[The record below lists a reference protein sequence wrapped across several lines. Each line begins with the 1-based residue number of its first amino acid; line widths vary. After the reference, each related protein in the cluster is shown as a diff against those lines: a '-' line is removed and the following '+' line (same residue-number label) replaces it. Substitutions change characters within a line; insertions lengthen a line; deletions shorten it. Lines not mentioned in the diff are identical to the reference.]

1 MASREKFAFV
11 LFRPQSAGNIGAAA
25 RALKNMGFDDLRL
38 VAPGTLKSREAA
50 AMAVHA
56 DDVLARA
63 TVYPDLAA
71 ALADCS
77 VAVGTTSRRGG
88 YRSRA
93 RPLRAAAAELDA
105 IAGSN
110 KIAIVFGRED
120 RGLTN
125 RELKLCNRLITIPTA
140 PEYPSLNLAQAV
152 VVVAYELMMAA
163 DESAAAAAI
172 EAARTPHFAAAAR
185 ALHFV
190 AAAISDPMLARMEEA
205 LVSIGF
211 IPDDNPDHIM
221 FAIREIL
228 GRSGLTAREVEIL
241 NGMARQ
247 MRWVAEGGSRT
258 LAEKRR
264 AGKKLR

>member
-1 MASREKFAFV
+1 MAQRERFAFV

-38 VAPGTLKSREAA
+38 VAPGPLNNREAA

-63 TVYPDLAA
+63 TVYPDLPA

-93 RPLRAAAAELDA
+93 YPLRAASAELDA

-140 PEYPSLNLAQAV
+140 AEYPSLNLAQAV

-163 DESAAAAAI
+163 QVSAAAAI
-172 EAARTPHFAAAAR
+172 EAARPP
-185 ALHFV
+185 HFV
-190 AAAISDPMLARMEEA
+190 AAAISDPMLARMEQA

-221 FAIREIL
+221 FAIREIF

-247 MRWVAEGGSRT
+247 MQWAAEGGYRT

>member
-1 MASREKFAFV
+1 MVLRDKFSFV

-25 RALKNMGFDDLRL
+25 RALKNMGFDDLRVVGRTAL
-38 VAPGTLKSREAA
+38 NDREAI

-56 DDVLARA
+56 GDVLASA
-63 TVYPDLAA
+63 KIFEELTD

-77 VAVGTTSRRGG
+77 LAVGTTSRRGG

-93 RPLRAAAAELDA
+93 TALRPAAEELTA
-105 IAGSN
+105 LASSN
-110 KIAIVFGRED
+110 KIAIIFGRED

-125 RELKLCNRLITIPTA
+125 RELKLCNRLITIPTSPDYA
-140 PEYPSLNLAQAV
+140 SLNLAQAV
-152 VVVAYELMMAA
+152 MVVAYELMMAGN
-163 DESAAAAAI
+163 ESAAASRLAPQFV
-172 EAARTPHFAAAAR
+172 EAS
-185 ALHFV
+185 V
-190 AAAISDPMLARMEEA
+190 SDPMLERMADA

-221 FAIREIL
+221 FAIREIF
-228 GRSGLTAREVEIL
+228 GRSGLTEREVEIL

-247 MRWVAEGGSRT
+247 MRWVAEGGHRT

-264 AGKKLR
+264 AGRKLR

>member
-1 MASREKFAFV
+1 
-11 LFRPQSAGNIGAAA
+11 
-25 RALKNMGFDDLRL
+25 
-38 VAPGTLKSREAA
+38 
-50 AMAVHA
+50 MAVHA

-63 TVYPDLAA
+63 TVFPDLAA

-77 VAVGTTSRRGG
+77 VAAGTTSRRGG

-93 RPLRAAAAELDA
+93 HPLRAAAAELDA
-105 IAGSN
+105 VAGSN

-120 RGLTN
+120 HGLTN

-152 VVVAYELMMAA
+152 AVVAYELMMAA
-163 DESAAAAAI
+163 EQSAAAAI
-172 EAARTPHFAAAAR
+172 EAAAR
-185 ALHFV
+185 APHFV

-211 IPDDNPDHIM
+211 IPDDNPEHIM
-221 FAIREIL
+221 FAIREIF

-247 MRWVAEGGSRT
+247 MRWVAEGGYRT
-258 LAEKRR
+258 LAAKRR
-264 AGKKLR
+264 AGKKLK

>member
-1 MASREKFAFV
+1 V
-11 LFRPQSAGNIGAAA
+11 LYRPQSAGNIGAAA

-38 VAPGTLKSREAA
+38 VGRGPLNDREAVK
-50 AMAVHA
+50 MAVHA
-56 DDVLARA
+56 DDVLARS
-63 TVYPDLAA
+63 TVYPNLAA
-71 ALADCS
+71 AVADCS
-77 VAVGTTSRRGG
+77 LAVGTTSRRGG

-93 RPLRAAAAELDA
+93 IPLRTAAVELGA
-105 IAGSN
+105 LAGAN

-125 RELKLCNRLITIPTA
+125 RELKLCQRLITIPTA

-152 VVVAYELMMAA
+152 MVVAYELMMAA
-163 DESAAAAAI
+163 NESVAAKADG
-172 EAARTPHFAAAAR
+172 ARTPHFVEAAM
-185 ALHFV
+185 
-190 AAAISDPMLARMEEA
+190 SDPMLERMAEA
-205 LVSIGF
+205 LISIGF

-221 FAIREIL
+221 SALREIF

-247 MRWVAEGGSRT
+247 MRWVAEGGHQT

>member
-1 MASREKFAFV
+1 MPARDNFAFV
-11 LFRPQSAGNIGAAA
+11 LFKPQSAGNIGAAA

-38 VAPGTLKSREAA
+38 VAPGTLNQREAV

-56 DDVLARA
+56 DDVLAGA
-63 TVYPDLAA
+63 KTYPDLAA

-77 VAVGTTSRRGG
+77 ITVGTTSRRGG
-88 YRSRA
+88 YRSTA
-93 RPLRAAAAELDA
+93 QPLREAALELGSLSDSNR
-105 IAGSN
+105 IAV
-110 KIAIVFGRED
+110 IFGRED

-125 RELKLCNRLITIPTA
+125 RELKLCHRLISIPTA

-152 VVVAYELMMAA
+152 VVVAYELMIASNA
-163 DESAAAAAI
+163 VPTSVAKEFVSAS
-172 EAARTPHFAAAAR
+172 
-185 ALHFV
+185 
-190 AAAISDPMLARMEEA
+190 ISDSMLTRMADA

-211 IPDDNPDHIM
+211 IDEQNPDHLM
-221 FAIREIL
+221 FALREIF
-228 GRSGLTAREVEIL
+228 GRSGLTVREVEIL

-247 MRWVAEGGSRT
+247 MRWVAEGGSHT

>member
-1 MASREKFAFV
+1 
-11 LFRPQSAGNIGAAA
+11 
-25 RALKNMGFDDLRL
+25 
-38 VAPGTLKSREAA
+38 
-50 AMAVHA
+50 MAVHA

-93 RPLRAAAAELDA
+93 YPLRAAAAELDA

-140 PEYPSLNLAQAV
+140 AEYPSLNLAQAV

-163 DESAAAAAI
+163 EESAAAEI
-172 EAARTPHFAAAAR
+172 EAARPP
-185 ALHFV
+185 HFV

-221 FAIREIL
+221 FAIREIF

-247 MRWVAEGGSRT
+247 MRWVAEGGYRT

>member
-1 MASREKFAFV
+1 MMAARDRFAFV
-11 LFRPQSAGNIGAAA
+11 LHRPQSAGNIGAAA

-56 DDVLARA
+56 GDVLARA
-63 TVYPDLAA
+63 TVFSDLAA

-93 RPLRAAAAELDA
+93 NPLRAVAEELDGLA
-105 IAGSN
+105 ASN

-125 RELKLCNRLITIPTA
+125 RELKLCHRLITIPTA

-152 VVVAYELMMAA
+152 MVVAYELMMAA
-163 DESAAAAAI
+163 NESAAI
-172 EAARTPHFAAAAR
+172 ETGRTPE
-185 ALHFV
+185 FV
-190 AAAISDPMLARMEEA
+190 AASVSDPMLERMAEA

-211 IPDDNPDHIM
+211 IPDDNPEHIM
-221 FAIREIL
+221 FALRGVF

-247 MRWVAEGGSRT
+247 MRWVAEGGHRT

>member
-1 MASREKFAFV
+1 MLSRNKFAFV
-11 LFRPQSAGNIGAAA
+11 LFRPQSGGNIGAAA
-25 RALKNMGFDDLRL
+25 RALKNMGFDDLR
-38 VAPGTLKSREAA
+38 VVGRAPLNDREAT

-56 DDVLARA
+56 DDVLASA
-63 TVYPDLAA
+63 KIFEELTD

-77 VAVGTTSRRGG
+77 LAVGTTSRRGG

-93 RPLRAAAAELDA
+93 TALRPAAIELTA
-105 IAGSN
+105 LASSN
-110 KIAIVFGRED
+110 KIAIIFGRED

-125 RELKLCNRLITIPTA
+125 HELKLCNRLITIPTA

-152 VVVAYELMMAA
+152 MVVAYELMMAGN
-163 DESAAAAAI
+163 ESAAASRRAPQFV
-172 EAARTPHFAAAAR
+172 EAS
-185 ALHFV
+185 V
-190 AAAISDPMLARMEEA
+190 SDPMLERMAEA

-221 FAIREIL
+221 FAIREIF

-247 MRWVAEGGSRT
+247 MRWVAEGGHRT

-264 AGKKLR
+264 AGRKLR

>member
-1 MASREKFAFV
+1 MPARDRFAFV
-11 LFRPQSAGNIGAAA
+11 LYRPQSAGNIGAAA

-38 VAPGTLKSREAA
+38 VAPGTLKSREAS

-77 VAVGTTSRRGG
+77 LAVGTTSRRGG

-93 RPLRAAAAELDA
+93 IPLRSAAAELTA
-105 IAGSN
+105 LAGAN

-125 RELKLCNRLITIPTA
+125 RELKLCHRLITIPTA

-152 VVVAYELMMAA
+152 MVVAYELMLTA
-163 DESAAAAAI
+163 DTSAAI
-172 EAARTPHFAAAAR
+172 EANK

-190 AAAISDPMLARMEEA
+190 EASVSDPMLERLAEG

-221 FAIREIL
+221 LAIREIF

-247 MRWVAEGGSRT
+247 IRWVAEGGHRT

-264 AGKKLR
+264 AGRKLR

>member
-1 MASREKFAFV
+1 MASRDRFAFV
-11 LFRPQSAGNIGAAA
+11 LFRPQSPGNIGAAA

-63 TVYPDLAA
+63 TIYPELAD

-77 VAVGTTSRRGG
+77 IVVGTTSRRGG

-93 RPLRAAAAELDA
+93 VSLRAAAIEFDA
-105 IAGSN
+105 IAGAN

-125 RELKLCNRLITIPTA
+125 RELKLCHRLVTIPTA

-152 VVVAYELMMAA
+152 MVVAYELMMASN
-163 DESAAAAAI
+163 ESAAKIKAAHTTHFV
-172 EAARTPHFAAAAR
+172 EAA
-185 ALHFV
+185 V
-190 AAAISDPMLARMEEA
+190 SDPMLERMTEA
-205 LVSIGF
+205 LVAIGF
-211 IPDDNPDHIM
+211 IPGDNPDHIM
-221 FAIREIL
+221 LAIREMF

-247 MRWVAEGGSRT
+247 MRWAAEGGHRT
-258 LAEKRR
+258 IAEKRR
-264 AGKKLR
+264 AGRKLR

>member
-1 MASREKFAFV
+1 MARREKFAFV

-38 VAPGTLKSREAA
+38 VAPGPLNNREAA

-77 VAVGTTSRRGG
+77 VVAGTTSRRGG

-93 RPLRAAAAELDA
+93 HPLRAAAAELDA
-105 IAGSN
+105 VAGSN

-120 RGLTN
+120 HGLTN

-152 VVVAYELMMAA
+152 AVVAYELMMAA
-163 DESAAAAAI
+163 EQSAAAAI
-172 EAARTPHFAAAAR
+172 EAAAR
-185 ALHFV
+185 APHFV

-211 IPDDNPDHIM
+211 IPDDNPEHIM
-221 FAIREIL
+221 FAIREIF

-247 MRWVAEGGSRT
+247 MRWVAEGGYRT
-258 LAEKRR
+258 LAAKRR
-264 AGKKLR
+264 AGKKLK

>member
-1 MASREKFAFV
+1 MAAREKFAFV

-38 VAPGTLKSREAA
+38 VAPGPLNNREAA

-77 VAVGTTSRRGG
+77 VAAGTTSRRGG

-93 RPLRAAAAELDA
+93 HPLRAAAAELDA
-105 IAGSN
+105 VAGSN

-120 RGLTN
+120 HGLTN

-152 VVVAYELMMAA
+152 AVVAYELMMAA
-163 DESAAAAAI
+163 EQSAAAAI
-172 EAARTPHFAAAAR
+172 EAAAR
-185 ALHFV
+185 APHFV
-190 AAAISDPMLARMEEA
+190 AAAIGDPMLARMEEA

-211 IPDDNPDHIM
+211 IPDDNPEHIM
-221 FAIREIL
+221 FAIREIF

-247 MRWVAEGGSRT
+247 MRWVAEGGYRT
-258 LAEKRR
+258 LAAKRR
-264 AGKKLR
+264 AGKKLK

>member
-1 MASREKFAFV
+1 MASRERFAFV

-38 VAPGTLKSREAA
+38 VAPGTLNSREAA

-93 RPLRAAAAELDA
+93 YPLRVAAAELEA

-140 PEYPSLNLAQAV
+140 AEYPSLNLAQAV

-163 DESAAAAAI
+163 DESAAAAI
-172 EAARTPHFAAAAR
+172 EAARAP
-185 ALHFV
+185 HFV
-190 AAAISDPMLARMEEA
+190 AAAISDPMLARMEHA

-221 FAIREIL
+221 FAIREIF

-247 MRWVAEGGSRT
+247 MRWAAEGGYRT
-258 LAEKRR
+258 LGEKRR

>member
-1 MASREKFAFV
+1 MPCPIRIV
-11 LFRPQSAGNIGAAA
+11 LVETSHPGNIGAAA

-38 VAPGTLKSREAA
+38 VGRGPLNDREAVK
-50 AMAVHA
+50 MAVHA
-56 DDVLARA
+56 DDLLASA

-77 VAVGTTSRRGG
+77 LAVGTTSRRGG

-93 RPLRAAAAELDA
+93 TPLRPAAAELDA
-105 IAGSN
+105 LAASN

-125 RELKLCNRLITIPTA
+125 RELKLCHRLITIPTA

-152 VVVAYELMMAA
+152 MVVAYELMMAA
-163 DESAAAAAI
+163 SAAV
-172 EAARTPHFAAAAR
+172 EYGR
-185 ALHFV
+185 APEFV
-190 AAAISDPMLARMEEA
+190 AASVSDPMLERLAEA
-205 LVSIGF
+205 LVAIGF
-211 IPDDNPDHIM
+211 IPDDNPEHIM
-221 FAIREIL
+221 LAIREIF

-247 MRWVAEGGSRT
+247 MRWVADGGHRT

-264 AGKKLR
+264 AGRKLR

>member
-1 MASREKFAFV
+1 MAQRDKFAFV
-11 LFRPQSAGNIGAAA
+11 LFRPQAAGNIGAAA

-38 VAPGTLKSREAA
+38 VGPGLLNSREAK

-56 DDVLARA
+56 DDVLASA
-63 TVYPDLAA
+63 KIYAELTD
-71 ALADCS
+71 ALEDCS
-77 VAVGTTSRRGG
+77 LVVGTTARRGG

-93 RPLRAAAAELDA
+93 IALRPAAAELVA
-105 IAGSN
+105 LAASN
-110 KIAIVFGRED
+110 KIAMVFGRED

-125 RELKLCNRLITIPTA
+125 RELKLCHRLITIPTA

-152 VVVAYELMMAA
+152 MVVAYELMMATN
-163 DESAAAAAI
+163 ESAATKGATQFV
-172 EAARTPHFAAAAR
+172 EAPA
-185 ALHFV
+185 
-190 AAAISDPMLARMEEA
+190 SDAMLERMAEA
-205 LVSIGF
+205 LVAIGF

-221 FAIREIL
+221 FAIREIF

-247 MRWVAEGGSRT
+247 MRWVAEGGHRT

-264 AGKKLR
+264 AGRKLR

>member
-1 MASREKFAFV
+1 MRLVESEKKNVAHRVGFAFV
-11 LFRPQSAGNIGAAA
+11 LFRPQSGGNIGAAA
-25 RALKNMGFDDLRL
+25 RALKNMGFDDLRVVGRTSL
-38 VAPGTLKSREAA
+38 NDREAT

-56 DDVLARA
+56 DDVLASA
-63 TVYPDLAA
+63 KVFEELTD

-77 VAVGTTSRRGG
+77 LAVGTTSRRGG

-93 RPLRAAAAELDA
+93 TPLRPAAAELA
-105 IAGSN
+105 ALASSN
-110 KIAIVFGRED
+110 KIAIIFGRED

-152 VVVAYELMMAA
+152 MVVAYELMMAVS
-163 DESAAAAAI
+163 ESAAANSRRAPQFV
-172 EAARTPHFAAAAR
+172 EAS
-185 ALHFV
+185 V
-190 AAAISDPMLARMEEA
+190 SDPMLERMAEA

-221 FAIREIL
+221 FAIREIF

-247 MRWVAEGGSRT
+247 MRWVAEGGHRT

-264 AGKKLR
+264 AGRKLR

>member
-1 MASREKFAFV
+1 MAAREKFAFV

-38 VAPGTLKSREAA
+38 VAPGPLNNREAA

-63 TVYPDLAA
+63 TVYSDLAA

-77 VAVGTTSRRGG
+77 VAAGTTSRRGG

-93 RPLRAAAAELDA
+93 HPLRAAAAELDA
-105 IAGSN
+105 VADSN

-120 RGLTN
+120 HGLTN
-125 RELKLCNRLITIPTA
+125 RELKLCNRLITIPAA

-152 VVVAYELMMAA
+152 AVVAYELMMAA
-163 DESAAAAAI
+163 EQSAAAAI
-172 EAARTPHFAAAAR
+172 EAAAR
-185 ALHFV
+185 APHFV

-211 IPDDNPDHIM
+211 IPDDNPEHIM
-221 FAIREIL
+221 FAIREIF

-247 MRWVAEGGSRT
+247 MRWVAEGGHRT

>member
-1 MASREKFAFV
+1 MAAAEKFAFV
-11 LFRPQSAGNIGAAA
+11 LFRPQSGGNVGAAA

-38 VAPGTLKSREAA
+38 VGRVPSNDREAVK
-50 AMAVHA
+50 MAVHA
-56 DDVLARA
+56 DDILASA
-63 TVYPDLAA
+63 TVYPDLAG

-77 VAVGTTSRRGG
+77 LAVGTTSRRGG

-93 RPLRAAAAELDA
+93 TPLRPAAIELDA
-105 IAGSN
+105 LAASN
-110 KIAIVFGRED
+110 KIALVFGRED

-125 RELKLCNRLITIPTA
+125 HELKLCHRLITIPTA

-152 VVVAYELMMAA
+152 MVVAYELMMAA
-163 DESAAAAAI
+163 SALAVVDGGP
-172 EAARTPHFAAAAR
+172 TPE
-185 ALHFV
+185 FV
-190 AAAISDPMLARMEEA
+190 AASVSDPMLQRMADA

-221 FAIREIL
+221 FALREIF
-228 GRSGLTAREVEIL
+228 GRSGLTAREAEIF

-247 MRWVAEGGSRT
+247 MRWVAEGGHRT

-264 AGKKLR
+264 AGRKLR